1 MCFPETAGHL
11 RTGHARGQGG
21 AGGGEGEVPA
31 EDALCGCYRQRLSPH
46 PLVSFLKARPRW
58 RSYTQHRL
66 WCEFKTGW
74 GEKKIDGSSDFG
86 IRLGV
91 ELPPL
96 S

>member
-11 RTGHARGQGG
+11 RTGHATWAGGQGG

-31 EDALCGCYRQRLSPH
+31 EDALCGCYMRMLSRCLSPH

-74 GEKKIDGSSDFG
+74 GEEKNRWKQ
-86 IRLGV
+86 
-91 ELPPL
+91 
-96 S
+96 